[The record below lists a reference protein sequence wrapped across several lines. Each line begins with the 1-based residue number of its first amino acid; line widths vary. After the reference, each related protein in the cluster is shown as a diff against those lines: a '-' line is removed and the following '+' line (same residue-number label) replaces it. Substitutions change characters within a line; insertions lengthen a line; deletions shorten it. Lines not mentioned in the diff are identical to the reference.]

1 MIMKALKFF
10 NSLPLWRFAWHFLFA
25 FLILIA
31 VVMVAIAWVLGDL
44 GGQSWPAEII
54 MSTIG
59 AVALVS
65 ALLAGFFSLLLLA
78 SEGIKTSKA
87 NGERLENLVEMI
99 TRNNSLLGGI
109 SQAVRLS
116 DEAKEIAFRD
126 TERMELAE
134 AVLSKLHQHDFEET
148 YSMVRTMAQMAKYR
162 QLADQLA
169 RTADNYRNATEKDRI
184 SQVIAHIDPL
194 CEQYRWNQAAA
205 QIDNLVR
212 AFPYSEDAKL
222 MPRKLR
228 ERKDRRK
235 RDLLAMWD
243 DAVQSKDT
251 DRSLDILRDLDT
263 YLTPTEGLALKE
275 SASSVFRTKLHNL
288 GVQFALAVTERKWT
302 DALAAG
308 QQIVRDFPNSRMSHE
323 IRSKMDILQERAKQ
337 ARQQVEEPA
346 AS

>member
-1 MIMKALKFF
+1 MKAVKFLK
-10 NSLPLWRFAWHFLFA
+10 NLPLWRFAWHFLFA
-25 FLILIA
+25 FLVLISLVAGVAAAILA
-31 VVMVAIAWVLGDL
+31 NL
-44 GGQSWPAEII
+44 GGEPGPVETI
-54 MSTIG
+54 MSMTGTI
-59 AVALVS
+59 ALVS

-78 SEGIKTSKA
+78 SESIKTSKA

-99 TRNNSLLGGI
+99 TRNNSLLAGV

-126 TERMELAE
+126 TERMELGE

-148 YSMVRTMAQMAKYR
+148 YSMIRTMAQMEKYR
-162 QLADQLA
+162 GLAEQLA
-169 RTADNYRNATEKDRI
+169 RTADSYRNATEKDRI
-184 SQVIAHIDPL
+184 SQVIAHIDRL
-194 CEQYRWNQAAA
+194 CEQYRWSQAAA
-205 QIDNLVR
+205 QIDNLIR
-212 AFPYSEDAKL
+212 AFPYSEEAKV
-222 MPRKLR
+222 MPRRLR

-243 DAVQSKDT
+243 EAVQSKDT
-251 DRSLDILRDLDT
+251 DLSLEILRDLDT

-275 SASSVFRTKLHNL
+275 SASTVFRTKLHNL

-302 DALAAG
+302 DALTAG

-337 ARQQVEEPA
+337 DKRQAKEKA

>member
-1 MIMKALKFF
+1 MKAVKFCKD
-10 NSLPLWRFAWHFLFA
+10 LPLWRFAWHFLFA

-31 VVMVAIAWVLGDL
+31 LVTGMTSVALSDL
-44 GGQSWPAEII
+44 GAEPWPAEAV
-54 MSTIG
+54 MSMIG
-59 AVALVS
+59 AIALVS

-78 SEGIKTSKA
+78 SESIKTSKA
-87 NGERLENLVEMI
+87 NCEKLENLVEMI
-99 TRNNSLLGGI
+99 TRNNSLLAGI

-116 DEAKEIAFRD
+116 DAAKEIAFRD

-148 YSMVRTMAQMAKYR
+148 YSMVRAMAQTDKYR
-162 QLADQLA
+162 GLAEQLGK
-169 RTADNYRNATEKDRI
+169 TADSYRNATEKERI
-184 SQVIAHIDPL
+184 GQVMSHIDGL
-194 CEQYRWNQAAA
+194 CVQYRWNQAAA
-205 QIDNLVR
+205 QIENLIQ
-212 AFPYSEDAKL
+212 AFPYSEEAKL

-243 DAVQSKDT
+243 QAVQSKDT
-251 DRSLDILRDLDT
+251 DRSLEILRDLDT

-302 DALAAG
+302 DALDAG

-323 IRSKMDILQERAKQ
+323 IRAKMDILQERAKQ
-337 ARQQVEEPA
+337 GGRQTTEAA